1 MMPDAATPGIDR
13 SSSPQRLD
21 KILAA
26 LHYFLLHDEQ
36 VHDYRFAVDPA
47 DHHHILRDGFP
58 KLTKLNK
65 LLGHR
70 LSFHFNPITGELTIS
85 NMDKTLQ
92 FELRLLLVNQL
103 RAGASTVNPRPLIT
117 TTLGENKLASEV
129 ASSAIA
135 IFPSIS
141 NAEPTPCTIATIEAV
156 GDRMPKSALA
166 HVMTCNPGI
175 QTMVGLYLGGLV
187 KRKFTSE
194 ADRNHRMKRIGDKSV
209 VMTCTRIENGIDIKT
224 EPLSKEDGTM
234 HVPVAANSKIVVAVK
249 YADILDVISTVGTFG
264 PLGAVPEKA
273 APNAPNARNPPNSG
287 MQASMWPFP
296 GLGIT
301 ARASGYRL
309 GGTNHIFT
317 GLRVPPLGNANHS
330 SSGYCLGDVNRSAT
344 GLRTSTRAIN
354 PSVVGLRVWGTLL
367 GRLLRR

>member
-1 MMPDAATPGIDR
+1 MN
-13 SSSPQRLD
+13 
-21 KILAA
+21 
-26 LHYFLLHDEQ
+26 E
-36 VHDYRFAVDPA
+36 
-47 DHHHILRDGFP
+47 
-58 KLTKLNK
+58 
-65 LLGHR
+65 
-70 LSFHFNPITGELTIS
+70 
-85 NMDKTLQ
+85 TLQ
-92 FELRLLLVNQL
+92 FELRHLLVSQL
-103 RAGASTVNPRPLIT
+103 RAGASTVNPRPFVT
-117 TTLGENKLASEV
+117 TTLGESKLVSEV
-129 ASSAIA
+129 ASCAIA

-141 NAEPTPCTIATIEAV
+141 NAEPTPYTIATIEAV

-166 HVMTCNPGI
+166 HVMTRNPGI

-209 VMTCTRIENGIDIKT
+209 IVICTRVENGIDIKT

-234 HVPVAANSKIVVAVK
+234 HVPVAANGKTVAAVK

-273 APNAPNARNPPNSG
+273 APNAPNAHNPSNSG

-296 GLGIT
+296 GLGIA

-317 GLRVPPLGNANHS
+317 GLRFPPLGNANHS
-330 SSGYCLGDVNRSAT
+330 SSGYCLGDVNRSVAGLHT
-344 GLRTSTRAIN
+344 GPRAVN
-354 PSVVGLRVWGTLL
+354 PRVAGLRVWGTLL